1 MIKMKK
7 EVADSIQVM
16 TANGSA
22 IGLNLTSCNEVLTFI
37 SLTLA
42 ILFTIYKFTKD
53 AQKEK
58 NK

>member
-1 MIKMKK
+1 MKK

-37 SLTLA
+37 SLVLA
-42 ILFTIYKFTKD
+42 IAFTIYKFTKD
-53 AQKEK
+53 AKKAK
-58 NK
+58 N